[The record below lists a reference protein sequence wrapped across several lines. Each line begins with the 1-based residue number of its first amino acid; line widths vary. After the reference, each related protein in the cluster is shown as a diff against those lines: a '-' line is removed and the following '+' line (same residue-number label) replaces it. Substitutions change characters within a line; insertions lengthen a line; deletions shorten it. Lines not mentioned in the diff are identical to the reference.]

1 MSHDNENIMV
11 ILSSPSGVGKTTLT
25 KKVQQKYQSFK
36 ISVSHTTRS
45 PRSNEVDGV
54 DYHFVSQEKFETL
67 IKDEKFYE
75 YAKIFEN
82 YYGTL
87 KNNVDEA
94 IKTNDIIFDI
104 DWQGTK
110 QLSRFKRLNLIKIF
124 LITENKEELKKRLI
138 KRNQNTKKEIEK
150 RFNSFDHDIKHL
162 NDYDYIII
170 NKNLEVCFNQIEKII
185 ENYKKL
191 ITF

>member
-25 KKVQQKYQSFK
+25 KKIQQKYQSFK

-150 RFNSFDHDIKHL
+150 RFNSFDHDIKHW